1 MLLRNNLTFVHT
13 WRVVIV
19 LEVYNDALEYI
30 RMYIYTL
37 KSQIANVSY
46 MKHLQF
52 DLLVWGSLML
62 APINAWPS
70 LL

>member
-13 WRVVIV
+13 WCVVIV

-52 DLLVWGSLML
+52 DLLV
-62 APINAWPS
+62 
-70 LL
+70 